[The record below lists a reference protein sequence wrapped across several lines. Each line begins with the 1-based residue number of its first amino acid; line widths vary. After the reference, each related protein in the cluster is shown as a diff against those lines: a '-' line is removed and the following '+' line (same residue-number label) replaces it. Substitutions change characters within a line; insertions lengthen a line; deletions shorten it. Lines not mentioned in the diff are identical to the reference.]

1 MEDKEGIWSLH
12 ELNLRPIKRL
22 QHTIK

>member
-22 QHTIK
+22 QH